1 MKEVHKK
8 QHSITFNSEEEILL
22 KKYLEEYNDTY
33 PKILLLNP
41 FEFFQNVIK
50 GLELSLKEE
59 LNGFSKKAKSKI
71 EDYLIEKVYPS
82 DYKFALF
89 IKKNIKNRTQE
100 EISSHY
106 FKGEILSHCDEDKCG
121 DYYVHTCGEKFQFFK
136 YKISS
141 NNTIINLNKKYLS
154 DFDNNTNNTYNNSTQ
169 PQYDICLFCEKC
181 EMIYRSNFIRFKC
194 SLTEEEFYSKAIIS
208 NNNNNNDNSN
218 DNNFYQLATW
228 KNYHCN
234 AVINDKMKCQICNN
248 ELYFISPTK
257 VLCKSC
263 GKELNPLDIKYKCI
277 VCKENFSSEAKIF
290 NPLEYKALK
299 ICIKEAI
306 ISKIKAKPNKI
317 RCGCDLNIDINKIKF
332 THRKQCK
339 GELFLGE
346 LNNKKVVV
354 CNKCD
359 SLGLYDNYIWTCPL
373 CFKKFRDED
382 KEKDKEKDK
391 EIDENKSKNK
401 KRDIIPKTDIK
412 SVLFKNIIK
421 KETKYNYKYNN
432 NCNKENVDVNTEIK
446 RNIKREISPKE
457 SSTSSSIKS
466 KLFTEIDNKNIIKII
481 EQSEN
486 ENYNG
491 NENENN
497 NFTNKK
503 KKKIPLISSK
513 LANYTPSV
521 RNKFESKF
529 INKIPKGNSGVSKI
543 NKIDIIKDKKENEN
557 ENIEVKNL
565 DNLFRD
571 LEQNE
576 SKISPPKKDRNR
588 NISDLA
594 ITRNIA
600 KIHKAISSGNVRNRN
615 DSNELFT
622 DFHVEKLDNNLIQIK
637 NNLRRENLEKS
648 SNSPPVSSRETK
660 GNSKNDNENSISKCN
675 EGPIRRLFTKIKYNS
690 AVSRECGESELIRII
705 RNIKQ
710 HQDIHKSRKKSA
722 NNSGL
727 ASIENEHS
735 QIKKQLSKFYKK
747 REINPSFL
755 EKEKSKEKEK
765 EKLEMLRDFNV
776 ADYKIIKQIGQGSF
790 GQIFMVEDKK
800 RKNKFALK
808 KIIASSEKEIKG
820 LKQEY
825 QILFDIQKNLNF
837 NFNSNENKTK
847 INIVNIYGLS
857 TKRLD
862 PTTYAMYVLME
873 LGDIDWEKEILERQ
887 KQKQY
892 YTEKELIDILYVLV
906 NTLERL
912 QKENISHRDIKPQNI
927 LVFKNN
933 KNYCYKLADF
943 GEAKELLSGNKPTEK
958 QTLRG
963 TELYMSP
970 LLFYGLRSRK
980 IKKYIKHNPYKS
992 DVFSLGLCIL
1002 FAATLCFESLYD
1014 VRELQNNIS
1023 IKIIIEK
1030 YLKKRYSYKMISII
1044 SCMLDINETTRD
1056 DFVELKKRI
1065 DNMYM

>member
-1 MKEVHKK
+1 MKEDHKK
-8 QHSITFNSEEEILL
+8 QHTITFNSEEEILL

-41 FEFFQNVIK
+41 FEFFQNIIK

-59 LNGFSKKAKSKI
+59 LNGFSKKVKSKI

-100 EISSHY
+100 EILSHY
-106 FKGEILSHCDEDKCG
+106 FKGEILSHCDDDKCG
-121 DYYVHTCGEKFQFFK
+121 DYYIHTCGEKFQFFK

-141 NNTIINLNKKYLS
+141 TNTNTIINLNKKYLS
-154 DFDNNTNNTYNNSTQ
+154 DFDNNSYNNSTQ

-194 SLTEEEFYSKAIIS
+194 SLTGEEFYSKTIS
-208 NNNNNNDNSN
+208 NNDNNNDNN
-218 DNNFYQLATW
+218 YYQLATW
-228 KNYHCN
+228 KHYHCN
-234 AVINDKMKCQICNN
+234 AVINDKMKCQSCHN

-263 GKELNPLDIKYKCI
+263 RKELNPLDIKYKCI
-277 VCKENFSSEAKIF
+277 VCKEDFSSEAKNF

-306 ISKIKAKPNKI
+306 ISKIKARPNKI
-317 RCGCDLNIDINKIKF
+317 RCGCDSNININKTKF
-332 THRKQCK
+332 IHRKQCK

-346 LNNKKVVV
+346 LNNKKVVI

-382 KEKDKEKDK
+382 KDKDKET
-391 EIDENKSKNK
+391 DEDKSKNK
-401 KRDIIPKTDIK
+401 IKDIKPKTDIK
-412 SVLFKNIIK
+412 SFLFRNIIK
-421 KETKYNYKYNN
+421 KESKLNY
-432 NCNKENVDVNTEIK
+432 NCNKENEDINTEIK

-457 SSTSSSIKS
+457 SSTSSSMKS

-481 EQSEN
+481 EQNEN
-486 ENYNG
+486 ENCNG
-491 NENENN
+491 NENN

-529 INKIPKGNSGVSKI
+529 INKIPKGKANISKI
-543 NKIDIIKDKKENEN
+543 NKIDMLKDKNEN

-576 SKISPPKKDRNR
+576 SKVSPPKKNRNR

-594 ITRNIA
+594 ITRNIT
-600 KIHKAISSGNVRNRN
+600 KIHKAISSGNVRNKN
-615 DSNELFT
+615 ASNVLFT
-622 DFHVEKLDNNLIQIK
+622 DFHVEKLENNLIQIK
-637 NNLRRENLEKS
+637 NNLSRQNGEKA
-648 SNSPPVSSRETK
+648 SNSPPASSRETK
-660 GNSKNDNENSISKCN
+660 CNSKNDNENSISKCN
-675 EGPIRRLFTKIKYNS
+675 EGPIRRLFAKIKYNS

-735 QIKKQLSKFYKK
+735 QIKKQLGKFYKK
-747 REINPSFL
+747 REINRNYL

-765 EKLEMLRDFNV
+765 EKEKEKLEM
-776 ADYKIIKQIGQGSF
+776 
-790 GQIFMVEDKK
+790 
-800 RKNKFALK
+800 
-808 KIIASSEKEIKG
+808 
-820 LKQEY
+820 
-825 QILFDIQKNLNF
+825 
-837 NFNSNENKTK
+837 
-847 INIVNIYGLS
+847 
-857 TKRLD
+857 
-862 PTTYAMYVLME
+862 
-873 LGDIDWEKEILERQ
+873 
-887 KQKQY
+887 
-892 YTEKELIDILYVLV
+892 
-906 NTLERL
+906 
-912 QKENISHRDIKPQNI
+912 
-927 LVFKNN
+927 
-933 KNYCYKLADF
+933 
-943 GEAKELLSGNKPTEK
+943 
-958 QTLRG
+958 
-963 TELYMSP
+963 
-970 LLFYGLRSRK
+970 
-980 IKKYIKHNPYKS
+980 
-992 DVFSLGLCIL
+992 
-1002 FAATLCFESLYD
+1002 
-1014 VRELQNNIS
+1014 
-1023 IKIIIEK
+1023 
-1030 YLKKRYSYKMISII
+1030 
-1044 SCMLDINETTRD
+1044 
-1056 DFVELKKRI
+1056 
-1065 DNMYM
+1065 